1 MLASWHIIRRQFFS
15 YDLKNR
21 FCRQLLRNNELV
33 IRNAPV
39 LSGTLRQGT
48 DIPRHKR
55 GTCKSIEAAKV
66 GSVK

>member
-1 MLASWHIIRRQFFS
+1 
-15 YDLKNR
+15 
-21 FCRQLLRNNELV
+21 LLNDNKLV
-33 IRNAPV
+33 IKNVPV

-66 GSVK
+66 EGVK